1 MLKRFFA
8 VSFKPLAQSA
18 KQSRPPNFK
27 TQSFAS
33 FYGQI
38 RELNIGNLVIK
49 MPELEEL
56 I

>member
-8 VSFKPLAQSA
+8 VSFKPLAQGV
-18 KQSRPPNFK
+18 KHIRPPNLK

-38 RELNIGNLVIK
+38 RELNIGNL
-49 MPELEEL
+49 
-56 I
+56 